1 MPKFIRNVLIPL
13 LIICGFSN
21 CARYQ
26 KQWDEAV
33 LNADIPHSNIT
44 GAWTGSWKSAPTGH
58 TGKLKCIIQEKKDG
72 QYEFYYW
79 ATWARVISGGFR
91 ITCSVNKKNENWTFN
106 GEKDLGS
113 LGGNFNHQGKGNINK
128 IEASY
133 QSDRGDHGT
142 FTLTRP

>member
-26 KQWDEAV
+26 KQWDKAV
-33 LNADIPHSNIT
+33 LNADIPHSSIT
-44 GAWTGSWKSAPTGH
+44 GAWTGSWKSTPTGH

-91 ITCSVNKKNENWTFN
+91 ITCSVNKKNEKWTFN

>member
-1 MPKFIRNVLIPL
+1 MPKFIKNVLISL

-44 GAWTGSWKSAPTGH
+44 GAWTGSWKSTPTGH

-128 IEASY
+128 IEALY